1 MKDKNLKRLSRAE
14 LLELLLKQSKEVERL
29 QQRLTAAE
37 AQLAERNLKIQK
49 AGDLAHA
56 VLAVNDVMEA
66 AQKSAQQYLD
76 NMAAMEE
83 ATRRKCALMI
93 SNARKEAERIRRSAA
108 ADARKVKSDDEFLA
122 ELHKLLD

>member
-14 LLELLLKQSKEVERL
+14 LLELLLAQTQAVEQL
-29 QQRLTAAE
+29 QQRLTEAE
-37 AQLAERNLKIQK
+37 AQLAERILKIQN

-83 ATRRKCALMI
+83 ATRKKCAQML
-93 SNARKEAERIRRSAA
+93 SDARKEAEQIRRSAA
-108 ADARKVKSDDEFLA
+108 VNTERGKSDEEFLA